1 MNRNRF
7 AIVIPVYNH
16 KDKIKDVILDA
27 LKINFPV
34 IVVDDGSTDGTYEK
48 IRGIKNIKI
57 IRHKKNMGKG
67 AAIMTGL
74 LHAAKTANWA
84 ITLDGD
90 GQHNPYDIPSLI
102 KVVPNGQRPVII
114 GKRYGMDKGKV
125 PWTSR
130 WGRKFSNFWVWVAG
144 GAMLSDSQSGFRIYP
159 LPETLNLNIKAKR
172 FQYEVEVLVKAGWK
186 NIPVIEAPVS
196 VTYKPGCQR
205 VSHFRPFVDFI
216 RNNNTF
222 TRLIFRRIMIP
233 KTIRQRW

>member
-1 MNRNRF
+1 MDKKTF

-16 KDKIKDVILDA
+16 EKKIKDVVLAA
-27 LKINFPV
+27 LGLEIPV
-34 IVVDDGSTDGTYEK
+34 IVVDDGSTDATYEK
-48 IRGIKNIKI
+48 IKSVKNIKI
-57 IRHKKNMGKG
+57 IRHKKNLGKG

-74 LHAAKTANWA
+74 IYAAKTADFA

-90 GQHNPYDIPSLI
+90 GQHNPYDISSLI
-102 KVVPNGQRPVII
+102 KAIPDGSRPVII
-114 GKRYGMDKGKV
+114 GKRYGMDNGNV

-144 GAMLSDSQSGFRIYP
+144 GPMLSDSQSGFRIYP
-159 LPETLNLNIKAKR
+159 LPETLNLGVKAKR

-196 VTYKPGCQR
+196 VTYKPRGKR
-205 VSHFRPFVDFI
+205 ISHFRPFVDFV

-222 TRLIFRRIMIP
+222 TRLIFQRIMIP
-233 KTIRQRW
+233 KSIREKW